1 MASEPGS
8 RFAHFL
14 QPIRDLSKVWKIEIA
29 EELEKYIDELAQV
42 SIDNPEDGAKMNF
55 PEAALLIQGSTAIYS
70 RKVELLYQLV
80 YQALDLISSDKAG
93 SASKKGKAVQSGL
106 WAPIP
111 DTEELL
117 TIDHLIKEGR
127 NIVLDANAPE
137 QRQAMQRRVPLFLM
151 PRNKED
157 RQKQEFRIQGCT
169 VHHTGAYLLQESDSK
184 LLDDLLACDDSMRRS
199 CPDEPL
205 VPAPPSAVQDLDRQL
220 QALLREIPEEKS
232 GELVAINSP
241 AKTPAK
247 TPAAAT
253 PNPMSAVK
261 TPLQGMSAQMSAE
274 LARRQLAP
282 AVDAWALQDEHE
294 SLGPEAPL
302 EVGKT
307 SKRIVAAKKLLMNAE
322 GLPDPLSTEPLQ
334 DGLLWGGDATAG
346 VAAMATA
353 GDPVE
358 SLFLTVAGQLKPG
371 GRYETQRAH
380 FSPAWLEFEDLFSAA
395 HSKWRQ
401 LRTATK
407 APGKK
412 GAEEEEEET
421 PGRKKKSQ
429 DSDNEDSDDENPAVG
444 TPAKFVPGTPAKTPA
459 KTPNKQLAISDAQEE
474 NRKEVAKLE
483 SMIADAQQQYEAT
496 VRHHLQK
503 MQKDSLDGDSKK
515 FPQLYANVR
524 RWQDQLEPV
533 LREFESRP
541 DFHIH
546 EYSLHVIDRLVKE
559 KNEGCNQVPFEK
571 IVEGVPRYEV
581 CRRFLTTL
589 FLTNQGNLDIHFDN
603 EEERINGF
611 RVSVLNAD
619 KEWISFEGEEA
630 APVPVQEGETG
641 TKKAGRT
648 KKSSSDPP
656 AAAEEATTT
665 KAGRPKKS
673 APVEDEDKEMDGAEE
688 PPRKKRRST
697 STQKVSTTAAP
708 AATSGRKTKAGA

>member
-1 MASEPGS
+1 MAGEPGS

-93 SASKKGKAVQSGL
+93 GASKKGKAAQSGL

-111 DTEELL
+111 DTDELL

-127 NIVLDANAPE
+127 NIVLDSNAPE

-169 VHHTGAYLLQESDSK
+169 VHHTGAYLLQESDSR
-184 LLDDLLACDDSMRRS
+184 LLDDLLASDDSMRRN

-205 VPAPPSAVQDLDRQL
+205 VPAPPSTVQDLDRQL
-220 QALLREIPEEKS
+220 QALLHEIPEEKS
-232 GELVAINSP
+232 EELVAMNSP

-247 TPAAAT
+247 TPLAST
-253 PNPMSAVK
+253 PNPMSAGR
-261 TPLQGMSAQMSAE
+261 TPMQGMSAQMNAE

-282 AVDAWALQDEHE
+282 AGDPWALQDEHE
-294 SLGPEAPL
+294 TIGQDAPL

-307 SKRIVAAKKLLMNAE
+307 SKRVVAAKKLLMNAE
-322 GLPDPLSTEPLQ
+322 GLPDPLSQEPLQ
-334 DGLLWGGDATAG
+334 DGQLWGNDATAG

-401 LRTATK
+401 LRIATK
-407 APGKK
+407 APERK

-421 PGRKKKSQ
+421 PGRKKAQ
-429 DSDNEDSDDENPAVG
+429 DSENEESDDENPAVG

-459 KTPNKQLAISDAQEE
+459 GATPSKQLAISDEQEE
-474 NRKEVAKLE
+474 NRKEVARLE

-546 EYSLHVIDRLVKE
+546 EYSLHIIDKLVKE
-559 KNEGCNQVPFEK
+559 KEAGHSPILFEK
-571 IVEGVPRYEV
+571 LVEGVPRYEV

-589 FLTNQGNLDIHFDN
+589 FLTNQGNLDIHF
-603 EEERINGF
+603 ESEAERINGF
-611 RVSVLNAD
+611 GVSVLKAD
-619 KEWISFEGEEA
+619 KEWISFDEEA
-630 APVPVQEGETG
+630 APVQDGETVSKKSG
-641 TKKAGRT
+641 RAKKDAEQPASAELAKAGKAGKAKKAKPAEEKEEEELEIAEEPLH
-648 KKSSSDPP
+648 KKRRSNAAQKVP
-656 AAAEEATTT
+656 AAAEG
-665 KAGRPKKS
+665 GR
-673 APVEDEDKEMDGAEE
+673 
-688 PPRKKRRST
+688 R
-697 STQKVSTTAAP
+697 
-708 AATSGRKTKAGA
+708 TKAGA